1 MSKQKAHKYDKLCK
15 DLLQQIAAAAPESE
29 PSIYGLAV
37 LTRAGWLQVGCSCF
51 DTHISLCT
59 RFDEPHLARSLVIG
73 MNPYSGKWNHYLQ
86 PETAALRVSALFAR
100 LWPTSEELPRVQ
112 FLGAISRLVESRR
125 KWMLDR
131 YVFGPLAERKHL
143 PVLRQ
148 PGVYNSSLSVWA
160 QPGQLSFSDQDRD
173 AFWDCAAE
181 FGAVAAA
188 IERQLADAAA
198 AALLNAT
205 SDPPDAPTF

>member
-86 PETAALRVSALFAR
+86 PETAALRVSELFAR

-125 KWMLDR
+125 KWMLNR
-131 YVFGPLAERKHL
+131 YVFGPLASHKHL
-143 PVLRQ
+143 RIVGQ
-148 PGVYNSSLSVWA
+148 PGAYNPMMSIVA
-160 QPGQLSFSDQDRD
+160 QPGQISFSDQ
-173 AFWDCAAE
+173 AAIEFWDCAAE
-181 FGAVAAA
+181 FGAAHN
-188 IERQLADAAA
+188 
-198 AALLNAT
+198 LLNAT

>member
-29 PSIYGLAV
+29 PSFYGLAV

-148 PGVYNSSLSVWA
+148 PGVYNSS
-160 QPGQLSFSDQDRD
+160 DQDRD